1 MEPGKLSENTVPLSS
16 INESRAV
23 QKFMKGDYNTFG
35 AEFKHAGIFLT
46 PSALARRSY
55 FHLQGLVSI
64 AFPRTH
70 YTKRSAVNS
79 YLLALTFSGA
89 GELQYEGKSYTL
101 EPNEGF
107 IIDCQK
113 PHYYRAVSNQGWG
126 YHIIHFNGYAMQ
138 DYFSQIIRGNS
149 IKIKFSTESQFY
161 LYLKQLF
168 EINSSITPKSEML
181 TSCVLT
187 NMLTEIMQTLP
198 AYDTGE
204 APQRIGVVR
213 DYIDENFSKEIYLE
227 QMASN
232 FAISKYHLCREFKKY
247 IGQSLNEYLI
257 TTRINNAKKFLRFTD
272 LHVSE
277 ICDAVGF
284 ASANHFFYLFKKH
297 ENISPS
303 EYRKQ
308 WKNDD

>member
-1 MEPGKLSENTVPLSS
+1 MESSKLSEIIRPLSS
-16 INESRAV
+16 ISESRGM
-23 QKFMKGDYNTFG
+23 QKLMKGDYNISG
-35 AEFKHAGIFLT
+35 AELKHTGIFFT
-46 PSALARRSY
+46 PSVLARRSY
-55 FHLQGLVSI
+55 FYLQGLMSI

-70 YTKRSAVNS
+70 YTKRGGINS

-89 GELQYEGKSYTL
+89 GELQYEGKNYTL

-107 IIDCQK
+107 IIDCQR
-113 PHYYRAVSNQGWG
+113 PHYYRAISSIGWG

-138 DYFSQIIRGNS
+138 DYFSQIIHGNS
-149 IKIKFSTESQFY
+149 IKIKISAESQY
-161 LYLKQLF
+161 SYMEKLI
-168 EINSSITPKSEML
+168 EINGSINPKAEML

-198 AYDTGE
+198 AYDTGDV
-204 APQRIGVVR
+204 PQKIGVIR
-213 DYIDENFSKEIYLE
+213 DYIDENFPKNIYLE
-227 QMASN
+227 KLSSK
-232 FAISKYHLCREFKKY
+232 FALSKYHLCREFKKY
-247 IGQSLNEYLI
+247 IGQSPNEYLI
-257 TTRINNAKKFLRFTD
+257 TTRINNAKKILRFTD